1 MSYVALPPGVIFPYA
16 GASTPAGFLPCDGSA
31 VSRTTYAA
39 LYAVLGTKHGQ
50 GDGSTTFN
58 LPDTRGVVLRGLI
71 NIPAVTGTGTA
82 SSNNATFNSH
92 GLRTGM
98 RVRMTSGTLSGL
110 VTTTTTTTNY
120 ANGSNQ
126 VTLTSPQY
134 YYAIVIDSNTLAFA
148 TTQANAIA
156 ASPTKVAITGAN
168 SAVIQQ
174 WMDPDSTTRVS
185 PQLGANSGS
194 NVGSIQEDQV
204 GTHNHTFTALTMAG
218 SGGIGYGQVAWSGS
232 NTPYTPV
239 KSGNTDTFMTS
250 ENRMINLYINH
261 IIKF

>member
-39 LYAVLGTKHGQ
+39 LYAVLGIKHGQ

-58 LPDTRGVVLRGLI
+58 LPDTRGVFLRGLI
-71 NIPAVTGTGTA
+71 NIPAVTGTGLA
-82 SSNNATFNSH
+82 FNSFNGTFNSH

-110 VTTTTTTTNY
+110 STGIN
-120 ANGSNQ
+120 
-126 VTLTSPQY
+126 
-134 YYAIVIDSNTLAFA
+134 YYAVVIDSNTLSFA
-148 TTQANAIA
+148 TTQANAVS
-156 ASPTKVAITGAN
+156 ASPVKILLSGSN

-174 WMDPDSTTRVS
+174 WMDPDSTSRVN
-185 PQLGANSGS
+185 PQLGANSGA
-194 NVGSIQEDQV
+194 NVGSFQEDNF
-204 GTHNHTFTALTMAG
+204 GSHNHTANYTNNLNY
-218 SGGIGYGQVAWSGS
+218 SGGGGNPNTAWSTSGANITQGIN
-232 NTPYTPV
+232 NTG
-239 KSGNTDTFMTS
+239 GNETRGM
-250 ENRMINLYINH
+250 NIYLNH